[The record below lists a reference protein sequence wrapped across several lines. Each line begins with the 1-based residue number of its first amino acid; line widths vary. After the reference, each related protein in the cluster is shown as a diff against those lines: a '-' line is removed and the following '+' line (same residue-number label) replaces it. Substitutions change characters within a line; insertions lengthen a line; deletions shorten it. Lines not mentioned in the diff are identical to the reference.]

1 MLNSQPPCAGIVT
14 VESVTT
20 KERLTLHDR
29 QIAAIRSLVQKGMR
43 LVVDTR
49 KDLRKLAAT
58 EQRTQEKLELLMDTL
73 RRGPNGHSKPY
84 R

>member
-1 MLNSQPPCAGIVT
+1 MT